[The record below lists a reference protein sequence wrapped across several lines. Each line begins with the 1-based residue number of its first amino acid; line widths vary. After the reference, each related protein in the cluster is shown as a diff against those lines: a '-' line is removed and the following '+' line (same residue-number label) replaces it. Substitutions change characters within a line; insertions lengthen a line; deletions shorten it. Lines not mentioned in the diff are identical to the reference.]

1 MPVTYT
7 LRILPENEKKAE
19 VEERANKPARI
30 LCGFGE
36 VLAQVAQ
43 GSGGVI
49 MLRVFRKHGDVALR
63 DMVSGH
69 SGDGLMVG
77 PYDLGGLFQLN
88 DYMILLYM
96 GFLLVVVV
104 VVVLVN
110 PAFSQIHRFRLET
123 HTVCASGFVCLL
135 CPEVFIFHRENKPR
149 SAFPFCWA
157 EDWGHGEELGSVLLS
172 LHGTGFLPTAH
183 SKM

>member
-49 MLRVFRKHGDVALR
+49 MLRGV
-63 DMVSGH
+63 
-69 SGDGLMVG
+69 
-77 PYDLGGLFQLN
+77 Q
-88 DYMILLYM
+88 
-96 GFLLVVVV
+96 
-104 VVVLVN
+104 
-110 PAFSQIHRFRLET
+110 ET
-123 HTVCASGFVCLL
+123 WRCG
-135 CPEVFIFHRENKPR
+135 
-149 SAFPFCWA
+149 A
-157 EDWGHGEELGSVLLS
+157 EGHG
-172 LHGTGFLPTAH
+172 
-183 SKM
+183 